1 MSTYASLKLFH
12 VAAAIVAILYAIL
25 YMMVVKP
32 TP

>member
-1 MSTYASLKLFH
+1 MSTYASLKLIH
-12 VAAAIVAILYAIL
+12 VAAAIVAIL